1 MNQPFHFPN
10 GQVANDAQDLLEL
23 CEQYPD
29 DATGFLVKQD
39 LENWLAYIGN
49 YDAAECATNAR
60 QAAVGDRQK
69 LEEFISRYHSLTEP
83 NPVPGAVTETNIED
97 NLTAPESASTVT
109 EIPEKPE
116 VAGSSS
122 TTTDKP
128 LAEATP
134 PNRSSSAA
142 TLISS
147 EKSAAQTPVSL
158 NSADNEEKPSF
169 FQVVAKLF
177 VKIFNA

>member
-10 GQVANDAQDLLEL
+10 GRVANNAQDLLEL

-29 DATGFLVKQD
+29 DATSFLVRQD

-49 YDAAECATNAR
+49 YEAAECATNAR
-60 QAAVGDRQK
+60 QAAVDDRQK

-83 NPVPGAVTETNIED
+83 QPVPAAVTETNIED
-97 NLTAPESASTVT
+97 NLTASESAATVT
-109 EIPEKPE
+109 KTPEKLPDTDTT
-116 VAGSSS
+116 SS
-122 TTTDKP
+122 TDRS

-134 PNRSSSAA
+134 PKQTASQT
-142 TLISS
+142 TLSS
-147 EKSAAQTPVSL
+147 EKSAAKTP
-158 NSADNEEKPSF
+158 ADSVDGEEKPSF
-169 FQVVAKLF
+169 FQVVARLF